1 MYICIFV
8 WTYSL
13 IFKNKSTV
21 WARKI
26 SIKTVFSTSQ
36 SNNNKP
42 VINRNLNAMI
52 EIPMKFSIRGPT
64 HEISK
69 VASNVY
75 VRNTSVVALPNGLIF
90 MPASQHI
97 KNSIIMV
104 VLICGISKSFV
115 FQIES
120 FMTEIWRQEIFVYVF
135 IPTGIFNFT
144 CISGQ

>member
-1 MYICIFV
+1 
-8 WTYSL
+8 
-13 IFKNKSTV
+13 
-21 WARKI
+21 
-26 SIKTVFSTSQ
+26 
-36 SNNNKP
+36 
-42 VINRNLNAMI
+42 
-52 EIPMKFSIRGPT
+52 MKFSIRGPT

-120 FMTEIWRQEIFVYVF
+120 FMTEI
-135 IPTGIFNFT
+135 
-144 CISGQ
+144 